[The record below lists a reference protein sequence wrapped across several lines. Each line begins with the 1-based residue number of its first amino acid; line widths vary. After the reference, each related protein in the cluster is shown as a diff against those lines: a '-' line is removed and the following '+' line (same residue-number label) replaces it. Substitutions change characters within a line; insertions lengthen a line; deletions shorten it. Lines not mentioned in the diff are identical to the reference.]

1 MFWHRLETIK
11 HSKNRGRYGP
21 IFAVLFSTIILL
33 GSPSATFIEAADS
46 ENGKLDESISKTNI
60 LPNIASEFNIEA
72 NAVFEPAPAEWDIFG
87 ISKIY
92 PTSENGREFF
102 SNWDNGEKRV
112 LTFNA
117 RDSVDSEL
125 ILKGK
130 NPKLTIHGNG
140 VATLEGNDPKLIANP
155 RIYIYDEQ
163 KQKTWN
169 NVEITFYQKR
179 INEHTPLSY
188 SGLNVG
194 ARSEHQDFSDENLS
208 HSETYYGRFTNDGR
222 VQFVKEIE
230 HGSAYVNSS
239 EEKYPWNTPG
249 GNLPVDAWIGLK
261 YTVRTV
267 ESSGDIKFELYMD
280 TSNGLQG
287 GSWNKVNEFT
297 EDGNWGGPKVFSEP
311 GTSIFIK
318 NDGLGIAQ
326 YKNLS
331 VREITPIT

>member
-1 MFWHRLETIK
+1 MTCHGPESVKPNKSRRKYW
-11 HSKNRGRYGP
+11 P
-21 IFAVLFSTIILL
+21 IFGIIFSTTVLL
-33 GSPSATFIEAADS
+33 ASPSATFIEAAD
-46 ENGKLDESISKTNI
+46 NGNEKPNESNNMANTLQNLGTNPT
-60 LPNIASEFNIEA
+60 LRA
-72 NAVFEPAPAEWDIFG
+72 NPTHEPGFSSSDKFG
-87 ISKIY
+87 ISAIY
-92 PTSENGREFF
+92 PTTEDGREFF
-102 SNWDNGEKRV
+102 SHWDEGEERI
-112 LTFNA
+112 LNFND
-117 RDSVDSEL
+117 RDQLDSEM

-140 VATLEGNDPKLIANP
+140 VATLEGKDPGLAANP

-163 KQKTWN
+163 KQKKWN

-179 INEHTPLSY
+179 ISEHTPLSY

-194 ARSEHQDFSDENLS
+194 ARSEHQDFTEDDLS

-222 VQFVKEIE
+222 IQFVKEVQ

-239 EEKYPWNTPG
+239 EDKYPWNTPG
-249 GNLPVDAWIGLK
+249 GSLPIDTWIGLK
-261 YTVRTV
+261 YIVRTI

-280 TSNGLQG
+280 TTNGIQG

-297 EDGNWGGPKVFSEP
+297 EDGNWGGPKVFREP
-311 GTSIFIK
+311 GTSVFIK

-331 VREITPIT
+331 VREINPLK